1 MIKFFLFPFCFL
13 LFLGKCT
20 HEKTSAQRQKI
31 NNSKIIRDTIRKGD
45 MKKYVSFPK
54 KLYENSGLE
63 TQDGKLFWT
72 FNDSGGKNHLYKV
85 NSNGEIIKE
94 LEVKE
99 AKNIDWESIAED
111 MNFIYIG
118 DFGNNKGNRK
128 DLVIYKIHK
137 EKINE
142 QKIQK
147 IEAQKIMFDY
157 QGRNDYPKSDYQ
169 HDFDCE
175 AMFIY
180 KNQIHLLTKA
190 WKTGIAG
197 HYVLPTIPGQYTAKL
212 LEKIPTDGLLTGAD
226 VDENH
231 VFAVQYT
238 REGEVTLWRFMIN
251 KKGLLF
257 EKQVHATYLGK
268 TKKIGQIEGITVYN
282 KHLYISGEGYEG
294 VSPTLYLIPNFFEK
308 NN

>member
-1 MIKFFLFPFCFL
+1 M
-13 LFLGKCT
+13 
-20 HEKTSAQRQKI
+20 QRQKI
-31 NNSKIIRDTIRKGD
+31 NNSKIFRDTIREET
-45 MKKYVSFPK
+45 MKKLFSFPK

-63 TQDGKLFWT
+63 TQDGKSFWT

-85 NSNGEIIKE
+85 NSNGKIIKE
-94 LEVKE
+94 LEVKD
-99 AKNIDWESIAED
+99 AKNIDWEDIAED

-118 DFGNNKGNRK
+118 DFGNNKGDRK
-128 DLVIYKIHK
+128 DLVIYKIPK
-137 EKINE
+137 AKINAE
-142 QKIQK
+142 KMQK

-157 QGRNDYPKSDYQ
+157 QGRNNYSKNDYQ

-180 KNQIHLLTKA
+180 QDKIHLLTKA

-197 HYVLPTIPGQYTAKL
+197 HYVLPTIPGQYEATL

-226 VDENH
+226 VQKNH

-238 REGEVTLWRFMIN
+238 REGEVTLWRFILN
-251 KKGLLF
+251 KKGRLF
-257 EKQVHATYLGK
+257 EKQAHVTYLGK

-282 KHLYISGEGYEG
+282 NNLYISGEGYKG
-294 VSPTLYLIPNFFEK
+294 ISPTLYLIPNFFEK